1 MTANLPHSEFQRIPA
16 NPSEFTANLQRIYS
30 EFQRSELQRI
40 SANFSEFAANIQ
52 DWRDWQLLGLA
63 EGLAGKEGTA
73 AEPM

>member
-16 NPSEFTANLQRIYS
+16 NLQRIYS
-30 EFQRSELQRI
+30 EFP
-40 SANFSEFAANIQ
+40 ANFNAANYSEFAANIQ

>member
-16 NPSEFTANLQRIYS
+16 NLQRIYS
-30 EFQRSELQRI
+30 EFPANFNAANYSEFQRI
-40 SANFSEFAANIQ
+40 CSEFAANIQ